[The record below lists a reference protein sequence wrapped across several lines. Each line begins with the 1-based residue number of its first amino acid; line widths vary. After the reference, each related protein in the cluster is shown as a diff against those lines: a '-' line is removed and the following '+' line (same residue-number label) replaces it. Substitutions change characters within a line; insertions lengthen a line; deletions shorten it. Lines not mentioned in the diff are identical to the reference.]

1 MNARIVNKL
10 NLKINE
16 LNYIMEINSDD
27 PNKNAIGEH
36 PRYDEIIGYF
46 TNNLNSSIITDEVI

>member
-27 PNKNAIGEH
+27 PNKNAIGEY

-46 TNNLNSSIITDEVI
+46 TNNLNSSIITDEII